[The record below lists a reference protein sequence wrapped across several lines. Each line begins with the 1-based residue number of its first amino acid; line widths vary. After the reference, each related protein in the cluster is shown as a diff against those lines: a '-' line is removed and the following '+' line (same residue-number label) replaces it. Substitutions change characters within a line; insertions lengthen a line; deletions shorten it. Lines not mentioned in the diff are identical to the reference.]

1 MPVELL
7 AVVVVVTVP
16 APWQRVEV
24 AGENA
29 FIVTVGVMVTTWVV
43 VAGPLHP
50 AALAV
55 IVVVPLHP
63 ATYVTSPVTPFIL
76 LPPAVLPASR
86 L

>member
-1 MPVELL
+1 M
-7 AVVVVVTVP
+7 VVVVTVP

-24 AGENA
+24 AGA
-29 FIVTVGVMVTTWVV
+29 KALIVTVGVIVTTWVV

-55 IVVVPLHP
+55 MVVVPLHP
-63 ATYVTSPVTPFIL
+63 ATYVTSPVAAFML
-76 LPPAVLPASR
+76 LPPAMLAASI